1 MTRTALRLVTADLDA
16 YEADRRA
23 RLDLQARYE
32 EALQSWDRIEMVRIE
47 ALAADYD
54 TRHPGETPV
63 LAGLEH
69 VDYPAAA

>member
-1 MTRTALRLVTADLDA
+1 MIRTTLRLVTADLDA
-16 YEADRRA
+16 YEADRQA

-32 EALQSWDRIEMVRIE
+32 EALVAWDRLEMARIA

-54 TRHPGETPV
+54 AKHPDETPV
-63 LAGLEH
+63 LADLEL